1 MTRWGLRT
9 RVSVITCNKSAV
21 MPMTM
26 LRSSSVSASSTDM
39 SSSEPDDE
47 VELLEEL
54 EDDEDDDEDKL
65 PADSDWDDSESDDC
79 NSSVRSILET
89 WDKSLVACRIS

>member
-1 MTRWGLRT
+1 M
-9 RVSVITCNKSAV
+9 ITCNKSAV
-21 MPMTM
+21 MPMMM

-54 EDDEDDDEDKL
+54 EDDKDDDEDKL
-65 PADSDWDDSESDDC
+65 PADSDWDDSELDDC

-89 WDKSLVACRIS
+89 WDKSLVACRNS